1 MSTLSVNNVVKV
13 SISVSA
19 GTQAAKSFSGSLLLG
34 NSAVLPSDG
43 RIVEIAA
50 AADLI
55 PYGFLTTSPEYL
67 FAEEFFNAKD
77 QPDFLLVG
85 ARFASGAPAHL
96 TCGTTGNV
104 ANLAALPATAV
115 GAFKVTVDGTLLSI
129 ASLNF
134 STHQDTW
141 AHAAAVIDTALNSA
155 LSGCHCKANADGTG
169 VIITSPTAGAGG
181 SVTVLSAP
189 TSGTDISALLDGTAA
204 TGAKII
210 AGVAVESATDACVAS
225 LNFNPNFYHIA
236 GASDTTEADKKL
248 ISAFAES
255 NHLHYYGATESLT
268 YGVDASTL
276 VGTNRA
282 RSTVIY
288 SWADPNNTQNVNAHA
303 AVMGFYC
310 TTQFEQPGGIKVGM
324 FKNLPGISGSPLTQG
339 QLDQMC
345 GKNDG
350 TAPGWNINTFA
361 TIGTSLIYY
370 RGMNIDGSWTDQGIA
385 LDWLQNQL
393 QVAVFNAFQAAPLVP
408 GTDSG
413 VLYLENSMTPVFGQC
428 LSNGLIAPGTW
439 NGAVT
444 VGNIKQGDPVPAGY
458 YVYGPPVASQTSAQR
473 TARQCPPMTAILIG
487 AGALQGANI
496 LIDFQP

>member
-1 MSTLSVNNVVKV
+1 MLSVNNVVKV

-19 GTQAAKSFSGSLLLG
+19 GSQAAKSFAGSLLLG

-43 RIVEIAA
+43 RIVSVSASS
-50 AADLI
+50 DLVA
-55 PYGFLTTSPEYL
+55 YGFTTASPEYL
-67 FAEEFFNAKD
+67 FADEFFSATAP
-77 QPDFLLVG
+77 PDFLLVG
-85 ARFASGAPAHL
+85 ARFPSGAPAHL
-96 TCGTTGNV
+96 TCGTVGNA

-115 GAFKVTVDGTLLSI
+115 GAFKITVDGTLLSI

-141 AHAAAVIDTALNSA
+141 AHAATVIDTALNAA
-155 LSGCHCKANADGTG
+155 LSGCHCKANAAGTG
-169 VIITSPTAGAGG
+169 IIITSPTAGAGG

-189 TSGTDISALLDGTAA
+189 SSGTDVSALLDGTAA

-210 AGVAVESATDACVAS
+210 AGVAAETATDSCVAS

-255 NHLHYYGATESLT
+255 NRLHYYGATESLT
-268 YGVDASTL
+268 YGADSNTL
-276 VGTNRA
+276 VATNRA

-288 SWADPNNTQNVNAHA
+288 SWADPNNAQNINAHA

-310 TTQFEQPGGIKVGM
+310 TTLFDQAGGIKVGM
-324 FKNLPGISGSPLTQG
+324 FKNLPGISASPLTQQ

-350 TAPGWNINTFA
+350 TGPGWNINTFA
-361 TIGTSLIYY
+361 TIGTASIYY
-370 RGMNIDGSWTDQGIA
+370 RGMNIDGTWTDQGIA

-393 QVAVFNAFQAAPLVP
+393 QVAVFSAFQAAPLVP
-408 GTDSG
+408 GTDAG
-413 VLYLENSMTPVFGQC
+413 VLYLEDAMTPVFNKC
-428 LSNGLIAPGTW
+428 LSNGLIAGGTW

-444 VGNIKQGDPVPAGY
+444 VGQVNNGDPVPAGY
-458 YVYGPPVASQTSAQR
+458 YVYAPPVSSQTSAQR

-487 AGALQGANI
+487 AGALQGASI